1 MQRLFPLVALAVSA
15 SIGAFGSARPSVEG
29 ARALRHMPNALCI
42 DSSGVVA
49 EMIAHL
55 ADFATTTDS
64 LKLAMRSGAS
74 LGPVLATDVVL
85 VSDTTL
91 CRRASEV
98 FRHARFNTDTGPLLQ
113 VYLIRYGTSRYVG
126 STLELAGE
134 WTPWTV
140 FDTSFVP
147 IVAITH

>member
-1 MQRLFPLVALAVSA
+1 
-15 SIGAFGSARPSVEG
+15 
-29 ARALRHMPNALCI
+29 MPNALCI
-42 DSSGVVA
+42 DSSGGVA
-49 EMIAHL
+49 EMLAHL

-74 LGPVLATDVVL
+74 LGPVLATDIVL
-85 VSDTTL
+85 VSGHDTVPTE
-91 CRRASEV
+91 ASEV
-98 FRHARFNTDTGPLLQ
+98 FSAAARSSARDTGPLLP
-113 VYLIRYGTSRYVG
+113 VYLIRYGTTRYVG